1 MNRTTEKDYSN
12 TACDSYSWGGGVG
25 GRSAL
30 SEFHTLSEGS
40 SRGLELSEITF
51 FQVKMPG
58 RVSVPRYS
66 CCSAG
71 LVLWLCQRC
80 LSSSR
85 MLLAENSSGISCQ
98 VFAQCTLELGTVWK
112 WRAMVSSEDRQ
123 VMATAVTLSF

>member
-1 MNRTTEKDYSN
+1 MYRTTEKDYSN
-12 TACDSYSWGGGVG
+12 TVCDSYSWGVG

-40 SRGLELSEITF
+40 SRRLELLEVTF

-71 LVLWLCQRC
+71 LGL
-80 LSSSR
+80 
-85 MLLAENSSGISCQ
+85 
-98 VFAQCTLELGTVWK
+98 
-112 WRAMVSSEDRQ
+112 
-123 VMATAVTLSF
+123 